1 MARDHAIERARRAG
15 ARRRALD
22 EGRPLP
28 PEPAAPSV
36 TSAVDTAAP
45 GGSVPSAVDAAAP
58 GGIAP
63 SAVDATAPGGSA
75 PAGTAS
81 EPAPATTPAPTVAG
95 GPWSDARAFFLGW
108 LAMIA
113 ALVAGLPA
121 LVIAGAGFAAAYLLA
136 RRGRLANAIASVGG
150 AIVAAVLAV
159 VALVIVGL
167 IASV

>member
-28 PEPAAPSV
+28 PEPAAPSL

-63 SAVDATAPGGSA
+63 
-75 PAGTAS
+75 AGTAS
-81 EPAPATTPAPTVAG
+81 EPAAVTTPAPTVAG
-95 GPWSDARAFFLGW
+95 GPWFDARAFFLGW